1 MSMFFCTDENK
12 ILIVASKCCL
22 HASSGT
28 QIIIVLAQDQT
39 HLHQTRGKSWY
50 PRARWS
56 AIIIIRFLFFI
67 FAGYRVPPLPVA
79 LGPFYRLYHVLR
91 IADPHRLQTLRQTHG
106 HVITADVQIVYLP
119 WGNER
124 DLRSLDVT
132 NCCNY
137 ERTTGQGVS
146 P

>member
-1 MSMFFCTDENK
+1 MLLARILWHPDYHRPCSGSNTSPPDSRQ
-12 ILIVASKCCL
+12 ILISPCPLICHHNHPFSIFHL
-22 HASSGT
+22 CRLSS
-28 QIIIVLAQDQT
+28 
-39 HLHQTRGKSWY
+39 
-50 PRARWS
+50 
-56 AIIIIRFLFFI
+56 
-67 FAGYRVPPLPVA
+67 PPLPVA